1 MARPAPPPRRDL
13 IKDDPSV
20 ELSSNRTSLSFDRT
34 RMSSD
39 SSLMS
44 TLRTSLSLIGFGF
57 TIYKVL
63 GQTAGVL
70 PRASETARNLGLA
83 MLALGVALLAAGIV
97 NHATYDRGLAA
108 RRRRLYDAGLMHSAP
123 QYRVAPSY
131 VAAVLLLMIGLAAI
145 ASIAFRL
152 TS

>member
-1 MARPAPPPRRDL
+1 L

-83 MLALGVALLAAGIV
+83 MLALGVALLAAGIFS
-97 NHATYDRGLAA
+97 HAKYDGDLAE
-108 RRRRLYDAGLMHSAP
+108 RRRRLYEAGLMHT
-123 QYRVAPSY
+123 APSY
-131 VAAVLLLMIGLAAI
+131 RLTPTYLAAVLLLMIGLGAI

-152 TS
+152 AS